1 MLSAIKGQLIVSCQA
16 LRDEPLYG
24 SKIMGRMAYAAM
36 LGGAKAIRAN
46 SIVDIR
52 EIKKS
57 VQLPVIGIIKA
68 DYPSSDVIITPTEKE
83 IDLLYEEG
91 VDMIALDA
99 TNRIRPNGQTINEF
113 FPSIRRRYPNQL
125 FMADCSTFEE
135 GLMATELG
143 FDCIATTLS
152 GYTNA
157 TKGKTLPDISLVK
170 HLAKKL
176 SIPIVAEGGIQ
187 TPKQLKQLFEVGA
200 YSAVVGSAITRPLEI
215 TKRFVNEIAE

>member
-1 MLSAIKGQLIVSCQA
+1 MLNTIKGQLIVSCQA
-16 LRDEPLYG
+16 LPDEPMYG
-24 SKIMGRMAYAAM
+24 SRIMGCMAYAAM

-57 VQLPVIGIIKA
+57 VELPVIGIIKA
-68 DYPSSDVIITPTEKE
+68 NYPTSDVFITPTEKE
-83 IDLLYEEG
+83 IDLLHEEG

-99 TNRIRPNGQTINEF
+99 TNRMRPNGQTINEF

-135 GLMATELG
+135 GLFASEIG
-143 FDCIATTLS
+143 FDCISTTLS

-157 TKGKTLPDISLVK
+157 TKGRILPDISLVK
-170 HLAKKL
+170 DLAYKL
-176 SIPIVAEGGIQ
+176 SIPIIAEGGIQ

-215 TKRFVNEIAE
+215 TKRFVNEIT